1 MRAQVPRTIRS
12 VVLGFTV
19 ILAAVTL
26 GIASG
31 PRASAATAAF
41 VQGGDT
47 QVTSGT
53 TASLAFTHANT
64 VGNMIVV
71 YMVWDNPGTV
81 TLSDS
86 RGNAYTAA
94 TAREAFG
101 DNWSAQVFYAPNII
115 GGSNTVKATFGTAI
129 TSFGIAYVQE
139 YSGLAQAAPVDISAS
154 AAGTSAAMSS
164 GAVTT
169 TNPNDLLFAAGAS
182 DSNVTQAGTGFTKR
196 LTDFGNLTEDRVVT
210 TTGSYA
216 GTARQDGAE
225 WVMQLVAFRVATTS
239 TGPPT
244 KLAFVQGPSNTAAGA
259 TITPAVTV
267 AVEDANGNVETTDN
281 ATTVSLAIGTNP
293 AGGALTGGSAVT
305 VAKGIAT
312 FAGLSINTA
321 GTGYTLTAS
330 STPARTTATSA
341 AFNVTTSTGPPTK
354 LAFVQGPSNTAA
366 GATIT
371 PAVTVAVEDA
381 NGNVET
387 TDNATTVSLAIG
399 TNPAGGALTGGSA
412 VTVAK
417 GIATFAGLSINTAG
431 TGYTLT
437 ASSTPAR
444 TTATSAAF
452 NVTTSTGP
460 PTKLAFVQ
468 GPSNTAAGATI
479 TPAVTVAVEDANGN
493 VETTDNATTVS
504 LAIGTNPAGGAL
516 TGGSA
521 VTVAKGIATFAGLS
535 INTAGTGYTL
545 TASSTPARTT
555 ATSAAF
561 NVTTSTGPPTK
572 LAFVQGPSNTAAG
585 ATITPAVTVA
595 VEDANGNVETTDNAT
610 TVSLAIGTNPAG
622 GALTGGSA
630 VTVAKGIATF
640 AGLSINT
647 AGTGYTLTASSTPA
661 RTTATSAAFNVTTST
676 GPPTKLA
683 FVQGPSNTAAGAT
696 ITPAVTVAVEDA
708 NGNVET
714 TDNATTVS
722 LAIGTNPAGGALTGG
737 SAVTV
742 AKGIATFAGLSIN
755 TAGTGYTLTASST
768 PARTTATSAAFNVT
782 SGASSDWTTYLGA
795 SDRTGFAEDNGFNPT
810 SVQSLKLGWKTSDTA
825 PNHGVFS
832 QPIVSNGIVYWGSFD
847 GNERATDTAGNLIWQ
862 TNLGTTS
869 PAGCTDPS
877 EAGVASTATVT
888 TDVPVN
894 GATSVLYVGGGNSK
908 VYTLNAATGAVL
920 WSYDVGGNPSS
931 FVWSS
936 PAVFG
941 NSVYIGVAS
950 FGTCPDVQGQLLQ
963 LDRVTGA
970 LQHSFDVVPN
980 GCIGGGVWSSPTID
994 AAAGTIYFTSGNQ
1007 AGPGVGEDPCAT
1019 TEMAPAILE
1028 VSASDL
1034 SLLGSWTVPVAQ
1046 QTCCGDGDWAATPTL
1061 FNGVIDGQSQPMVGS
1076 INKNGVFYAF
1086 ERDALSSGPVWS
1098 TRIATG
1104 GENPTVGTG
1113 DIAPAAWDGT
1123 TLYVGGDSTSSCAGT
1138 VNALNPST
1146 GAFIWQ
1152 HCFSEG
1158 PVLGAVTVT
1167 SGGVVAV
1174 GEGTNIEVVSAATG
1188 ASLFTY
1194 TGVGPFWGP
1203 PSIVGGSLYEGD
1215 MAGNLYA
1222 LTTSSSQTAAQFVQV
1237 NSATPQANETVVTV
1251 PYLQAQSA
1259 GDLNVVA
1266 VGWTDTTSTIT
1277 SVTDSAGNVY
1287 QLAAPL
1293 TRGSVMSQAI
1303 YYAKDIN
1310 AATAGTNV
1318 VTVQFSG
1325 SVPYADVRA
1334 AEYSGIDPVD
1344 PLDTSA
1350 SATGSGASASSGNL
1364 TTTDPSEVIFGAGMT
1379 TGLFTGGSNG
1389 FTTRIITPTDGD
1401 IAGDEFVSTAG
1412 TYAAVAHDDG
1422 GAIWIMQAV
1431 AFRVA

>member
-1 MRAQVPRTIRS
+1 MKTQVPRTIRS

-19 ILAAVTL
+19 VLAAVTL
-26 GIASG
+26 GVASS

-53 TASLAFTHANT
+53 TASLAFKHANT
-64 VGNMIVV
+64 AGNMIVV
-71 YMVWDNPGTV
+71 YMVWDNLGTV

-86 RGNAYTAA
+86 RGNIYTAA
-94 TAREAFG
+94 TARETFG
-101 DNWSAQVFYAPNII
+101 DNWSAQVFYAPDII
-115 GGSNTVKATFGTAI
+115 GGSNTVTATFGTAI
-129 TSFGIAYVQE
+129 TSFGIVYLHE
-139 YSGLAQAAPVDISAS
+139 YSGLAQVAPVDISAS

-182 DSNVTQAGTGFTKR
+182 DSTVTQAGSGFTKR
-196 LTDFGNLTEDRVVT
+196 LTDFGNLTEDRVVST
-210 TTGSYA
+210 AGSYA
-216 GTARQDGAE
+216 GTARQNGAE
-225 WVMQLVAFRVATTS
+225 WVMQLVAFRVATAS

-244 KLAFVQGPSNTAAGA
+244 KLAFVQGPSNVAAGA
-259 TITPAVTV
+259 AITPAVTV

-293 AGGALTGGSAVT
+293 AGGTLTGGSAVT

-312 FAGLSINTA
+312 FSGLSINTA

-330 STPARTTATSA
+330 STPSRTAATSA
-341 AFNVTTSTGPPTK
+341 AFNVTPGAPTK
-354 LAFVQGPSNTAA
+354 LGFVQGPSNTAA
-366 GATIT
+366 GAAIT

-399 TNPAGGALTGGSA
+399 TNPAGGTLTGGSA

-417 GIATFAGLSINTAG
+417 GIATFSGLSINTAG

-437 ASSTPAR
+437 ASSTPSR
-444 TTATSAAF
+444 TAATSAAF
-452 NVTTSTGP
+452 NVTPASTGP

-468 GPSNTAAGATI
+468 GPSNVAAGAAI

-504 LAIGTNPAGGAL
+504 LAIGTNPAGGTL

-521 VTVAKGIATFAGLS
+521 VTVAKGIATFSGLS

-545 TASSTPARTT
+545 TASSTPSRTA

-561 NVTTSTGPPTK
+561 NVTPGAPTK
-572 LAFVQGPSNTAAG
+572 LGFVQGPSNTAAG
-585 ATITPAVTVA
+585 AAITPAVTVA

-622 GALTGGSA
+622 GTLTGGSA

-640 AGLSINT
+640 SGLSINT
-647 AGTGYTLTASSTPA
+647 AGTGYTLTASSTPS
-661 RTTATSAAFNVTTST
+661 RTAATSAAFNVTPAST

-683 FVQGPSNTAAGAT
+683 FVQGPSNVAAGAA

-722 LAIGTNPAGGALTGG
+722 LAIGTNPAGGTLTGG

-742 AKGIATFAGLSIN
+742 AKGIATFSGLSIN

-768 PARTTATSAAFNVT
+768 PSRTAATSAAFNVT
-782 SGASSDWTTYLGA
+782 SGASSDWTTYLAGN
-795 SDRTGFAEDNGFNPT
+795 DRTGFGTDSSLTPT
-810 SVQSLKLGWKTSDTA
+810 SA
-825 PNHGVFS
+825 PNLHLAWKASDSGGTDSGVFS

-847 GNERATDTAGNLIWQ
+847 GYERATTTAGNLVWT
-862 TNLGTTS
+862 TNLGITS
-869 PAGCTDPS
+869 PPDCVDPS
-877 EAGVASTATVT
+877 SAGIASTATLT
-888 TDVPVN
+888 SDVPV
-894 GATSVLYVGGGNSK
+894 GSATSVLYVGGGNST
-908 VYTLNAATGAVL
+908 VYALNAATGAVL
-920 WSYDVGGNPSS
+920 WSYNVGGNPNS

-941 NSVYIGVAS
+941 NSVYIGVSS
-950 FGTCPDVQGQLLQ
+950 FGDCPLIQGQLLQ
-963 LDRVTGA
+963 FNRVTGA
-970 LQHSFDVVPN
+970 LQNTFDVVPN
-980 GCIGGGVWSSPTID
+980 GCTGGGVWGSPTID
-994 AAAGTIYFTSGNQ
+994 AAAGTIYFDTGNGGDCTSSE
-1007 AGPGVGEDPCAT
+1007 PL
-1019 TEMAPAILE
+1019 APAVVE
-1028 VSASDL
+1028 VEASNL
-1034 SLLGSWTVPVAQ
+1034 SLVGSWAVPPAQ
-1046 QTCCGDGDWAATPTL
+1046 QSEDSDFGATPTL
-1061 FNGVIDGQSQPMVGS
+1061 FSGVVGGQSEALVGV
-1076 INKNGVFYAF
+1076 INKNGLYYAF
-1086 ERDALSSGPVWS
+1086 ERGALASGPVWT
-1098 TRIATG
+1098 TRIAIG
-1104 GENPTVGTG
+1104 GGNPTTG
-1113 DIAPAAWDGT
+1113 NGDVASSAFDGT
-1123 TLYVGGDSTSSCAGT
+1123 TLYVGGDATSSCSGT

-1152 HCFSEG
+1152 HCYTDGGF
-1158 PVLGAVTVT
+1158 VLGGVTVD

-1174 GEGTNIEVVSAATG
+1174 GEGNNIQVLSAATG
-1188 ASLFTY
+1188 ASVFSY
-1194 TGVGPFWGP
+1194 AGVGPFWGP
-1203 PSIVGGSLYEGD
+1203 PSIADGALYEGD
-1215 MAGNLYA
+1215 MSGNLYA
-1222 LTTSSSQTAAQFVQV
+1222 LVTQSTQASGAQFVQV
-1237 NSATPQANETVVTV
+1237 NSATPQSNESVVTV

-1266 VGWTDTTSTIT
+1266 AGWTDTTSTII

-1293 TRGSVMSQAI
+1293 TRGSAMSQAI

-1325 SVPYADVRA
+1325 AVPYGDVRA

-1350 SATGSGASASSGNL
+1350 SATGSGATASSGNL

-1389 FTTRIITPTDGD
+1389 FTARIITPTDGD
-1401 IAGDEFVSTAG
+1401 IAGDEFVSTVG
-1412 TYAAVAHDDG
+1412 TYAAVADDDG
-1422 GAIWIMQAV
+1422 GAIWVMQAV
-1431 AFRVA
+1431 AFRVVAGA